1 MENKMSEVEQEVE
14 QKIEEEV
21 EEEIEIMEFSLYG
34 EEIDEL
40 IGKLQKLKQTKESID
55 FDIDEENSLT
65 INYLE

>member
-1 MENKMSEVEQEVE
+1 MSEVEQEVE

>member
-1 MENKMSEVEQEVE
+1 MAEDEETEVEV
-14 QKIEEEV
+14 
-21 EEEIEIMEFSLYG
+21 MEFSLYE

-40 IGKLQKLKQTKESID
+40 IEKLQELKQTKEKID